1 MKRKKIE
8 SHIEKQLLV
17 ALIMSTEF
25 LSQAQFLI
33 DLSLIDLPYFQRIT
47 QWCLEYHAK
56 YGRAPGANIQS
67 IFSDWEERVSGNA
80 AMASEVDS
88 VADLLE
94 GLSNESSSDP
104 MNVPYLIDHL
114 RAYLERKKLQRL
126 QEHLNYALQSGQ
138 EDEAK
143 EAILNFHPIEVMAGN
158 GVDPFL
164 DQGVW
169 ERTFSLSASEPLISF
184 PGDAGTFLNPGLTR
198 DGLIGIQAP
207 EKRGKTFWCIEFVAR
222 ALSERRRIA
231 FFQVG
236 DLSEHQVMIRLGMY
250 WAQRPFLPHLC
261 KTYSVPMEIKPP
273 RALDEEPEIETEER
287 KFTHTLTKSACEK
300 ACMKLQRGYGL
311 NPKKSYL
318 KVSIHPNS
326 SINVAGISSI
336 LDRWELTEGF
346 IPDVIVVDYADILAP
361 EDPRAQPRDQVNST
375 WKALRKLSQE
385 RHALVIA
392 PTQADA
398 ASYDINTQSM
408 KNFSEDK
415 RKLAHVTGMLGL
427 NQTED
432 EKALNIMRLNWIAL
446 RESPFHARRCLWVGQ
461 CLPIGRAFYCASL

>member
-1 MKRKKIE
+1 MKRQKIE
-8 SHIEKQLLV
+8 SYIERQLLV
-17 ALIMSTEF
+17 AMIMSTEF
-25 LSQAQFLI
+25 LSQASAIMNL
-33 DLSLIDLPYFQRIT
+33 DLIDLPYFKRIAK
-47 QWCLEYHAK
+47 WCLSYHQQ
-56 YGRAPGANIQS
+56 YGKAPGKNIQS
-67 IFSDWEERVSGNA
+67 IFSEWEERTANNP
-80 AMASEVDS
+80 AMISEVDS

-94 GLSNESSSDP
+94 GLSNETPNEP

-114 RAYLERKKLQRL
+114 RSYLERKKLQKL
-126 QEHLNYALQSGQ
+126 QEQLNYSLQTGQ

-143 EAILNFHPIEVMAGN
+143 EAILNWKPIEVQAGN
-158 GVDPFL
+158 GFDPL
-164 DQGVW
+164 RDTGIW
-169 ERTFSLSASEPLISF
+169 ERTFSLSSFEPLISF
-184 PGDAGTFLNPGLTR
+184 PGDAGKFLNSGLTR

-222 ALSERRRIA
+222 ALMERRKIA

-250 WAQRPFLPHLC
+250 WAQRPFLKHLC
-261 KTYSVPMEIKPP
+261 GEYEIPISIVPPKKM
-273 RALDEEPEIETEER
+273 DEDPEIETKKR
-287 KFTHTLTKSACEK
+287 TFPNPLTKSACEK
-300 ACMKLQRGYGL
+300 ACQKLMRGYGL
-311 NPKKSYL
+311 NLNKSYL

-326 SINVAGISSI
+326 SINVLGISAI
-336 LDRWELTEGF
+336 LDRWELLEGF

-361 EDPRAQPRDQVNST
+361 EDPRAQPRDQVNTT

-385 RHALVIA
+385 RHCLVIV

-398 ASYDINTQSM
+398 ASYDITTQSM

-427 NQTED
+427 NQTTE
-432 EKALNIMRLNWIAL
+432 EKTKSIMRLNWIAL
-446 RESPFHARRCLWVGQ
+446 RESPFNSRNCLWVGQ